1 MKMSQFKKLKVKE
14 IRTETPDTV
23 SISLEIPSEL
33 KSEFNY
39 QSGQYITIKKEVD
52 GEEIRRAY
60 SLSSS
65 PFEDDFRIG
74 VKKMMNGK
82 MSSFL
87 NEKLKI
93 GDVLDVLP
101 PLGNFKINNLS
112 SNSVGFA
119 AGSGITPL
127 LSMIKSV
134 LKSNGKF
141 SLFYGNKT
149 AKDVIFRNELSNLK
163 NQFPN
168 HFSLYYMYSKQNAE
182 NPLLEGR
189 INKEKANLLIKENLE
204 LLKADGFYLCGPE
217 DMVKNVSDSLKEFG
231 VKENK
236 IHFELFLAPQIKNE
250 KNQKSNPIT
259 IESDFLG
266 ESHVTVLMDGDE
278 FKFNLKANGSSV
290 LDAAIEAG
298 ADVPFSC
305 KGAVCCTCKAKVLEG
320 KVTMKL
326 NYSLSDAE
334 VKEGYILTCQSH
346 PVSEKV
352 IIDYDVT

>member
-1 MKMSQFKKLKVKE
+1 MSQFKKLKVKE
-14 IRTETPDTV
+14 IRTETADTV
-23 SISLEIPSEL
+23 SISFEIPSEL

-39 QSGQYITIKKEVD
+39 QSGQYITIKKEID

-65 PFEDDFRIG
+65 PLEDDFRIG
-74 VKKMMNGK
+74 IKKIVNGK

-87 NEKLKI
+87 NEKLKV
-93 GDVLDVLP
+93 GDVLEVMP
-101 PLGNFKINNLS
+101 PLGNFKINDLS
-112 SNSVGFA
+112 SSSVGFA

-141 SLFYGNKT
+141 ILYYSNKT
-149 AKDVIFRNELSNLK
+149 SNDVIFKNELETLK
-163 NQFPN
+163 HQFPN
-168 HFSLYYMYSKQNAE
+168 HFSLHYVYSKEKIGNL
-182 NPLLEGR
+182 LLEGR

-217 DMVKNVSDSLKEFG
+217 EMVKNVTDALKEFG
-231 VKENK
+231 VVENK
-236 IHFELFLAPQIKNE
+236 IHFELFLASQIKNE
-250 KNQKSNPIT
+250 INQKT
-259 IESDFLG
+259 KSDFIG

-278 FKFNLKANGSSV
+278 FEFILKADGKSV
-290 LDAAIEAG
+290 IDAAIEAG
-298 ADVPFSC
+298 ADAPFSC

-346 PVSEKV
+346 PASEKV